1 MAQDIKRGTQ
11 TIQDQTTYVTSKT
24 FAHVNDGADILL
36 RVLLHGNGVALSG
49 FTATYNGVSMTLL
62 GTSSDGTNFN
72 YALMFYLKNAS
83 AGSNNVVVSWTNQ
96 GKGSF
101 LALSLTGVAGYR
113 TANTAGGGGTSV
125 SNSPTTVPGDVVLD
139 AVMYWSSPLTTL
151 TVGASQTQEK
161 NTQLTDIHVAAS
173 YANASSSGSTTAMT
187 WTLGATRTWVS
198 IALPLYGAEVG
209 GIAVSPLYWI

>member
-11 TIQDQTTYVTSKT
+11 TIQDQTTYVTTRT
-24 FAHVNDGADILL
+24 FSHTNDGADLL
-36 RVLLHGNGVALSG
+36 VRVLLHGNGVALSG

-62 GTSSDGTNFN
+62 GTSSDGANFN
-72 YALMFYLKNAS
+72 YALMFYLKNA
-83 AGSNNVVVSWTNQ
+83 ATGANNVVVSWTNQ

-139 AVMYWSSPLTTL
+139 AVMY
-151 TVGASQTQEK
+151 
-161 NTQLTDIHVAAS
+161 
-173 YANASSSGSTTAMT
+173 
-187 WTLGATRTWVS
+187 
-198 IALPLYGAEVG
+198 
-209 GIAVSPLYWI
+209 